1 MIKEQSKEID
11 MLFEI
16 KTKIIRNL
24 LDIERYDLLE
34 QINEMSPNEII
45 LLYMT
50 NAPIEEYVIEAII
63 NKLIELNVPF

>member
-16 KTKIIRNL
+16 KAKIIRNL

-50 NAPIEEYVIEAII
+50 NAPIDEYVIEAII
-63 NKLIELNVPF
+63 NKLIELDVPF